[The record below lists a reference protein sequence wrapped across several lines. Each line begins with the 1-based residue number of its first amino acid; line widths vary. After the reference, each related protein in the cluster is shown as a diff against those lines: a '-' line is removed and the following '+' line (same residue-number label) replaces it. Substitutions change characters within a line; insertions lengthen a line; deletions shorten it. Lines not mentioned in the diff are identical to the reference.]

1 MTKIGNTLIISFIIF
16 SCILLSFIIFSCML
30 TPVIGA
36 AAENE
41 IRIADN
47 AGDWGYPSP
56 YLAYGRGPGY
66 LRMHF
71 IFDTLVWKDETS
83 DLIPLL
89 AEDWEYIPEK
99 EVYIF
104 NLVNNAKWHDGE
116 PITANDVAFTIDYM
130 KEHPYGWVMLDS
142 VDRAKAVD
150 EHTVKIYMSG
160 PYAPFMEDIGGTM
173 PILPEHIWKYVENP
187 MDYVDT
193 DAFIGSGP
201 FKYVDFSKEHGTYKY
216 EAFDEYYLGKPNVDQ
231 LIYVK
236 TADTQMALQLGEAD
250 LASIKPD
257 MAETLTEEGFVVIA
271 GPHYWNKNL
280 MINHNKEPLDSV
292 VFRQALAYAID
303 QDEFVNKSLRG
314 YGKPASHGLISS
326 DSQWA
331 NPDVLDY
338 PYDPDKA
345 KEMIASL
352 GYELEDG
359 IFTKNGKALKLEV
372 LVSMIGTGGQSMP
385 DRDGEILK
393 NQLEK
398 VGIQIEL
405 ISLETKIVDQKVI
418 NWDFDLAISGHGG
431 IGGDPKI
438 LYEKVIQVP
447 GTKTSPNTARYNK
460 SEELNN
466 LLDDLMHEMDP
477 AKRQEAVFEAQNVYA
492 RELPAISLYY
502 PTWYY
507 AYNPDAGVEWFY
519 TIGGVSKGIPIPQ
532 NKIAMIRS
540 SAHGEG
546 GIEQTAMQ
554 TTDNAQDTPMMPFLG
569 VFAILAAFYIKR
581 SERKP

>member
-1 MTKIGNTLIISFIIF
+1 MTNPKNILIISV
-16 SCILLSFIIFSCML
+16 IIFSCML
-30 TPVIGA
+30 TPVICA
-36 AAENE
+36 VAENE
-41 IRIADN
+41 IRIADKT
-47 AGDWGYPSP
+47 GDWGHPSP
-56 YLAYGRGPGY
+56 YLSYGRGPGY
-66 LRMHF
+66 LRLHF
-71 IFDTLVWKDETS
+71 IFDTLVWKDENS

-89 AEDWEYIPEK
+89 AENWEYIPDE

-104 NLVNNAKWHDGE
+104 NLVKNAKWHDGE
-116 PITANDVAFTIDYM
+116 IFTANDVAFTVEYM
-130 KEHPYGWVMLDS
+130 KEHPYGWVMLES
-142 VDRAKAVD
+142 VDRAEAID
-150 EHTVKIYMSG
+150 EHTVKIYMKG
-160 PYAPFMEDIGGTM
+160 PYAPFMEDIGGSM
-173 PILPEHIWKYVENP
+173 PILPEHIWKDVENP
-187 MDYVDT
+187 MDYVET
-193 DAFIGSGP
+193 GAFIGSGP
-201 FKYVDFSKEHGTYKY
+201 FKYVDFSKEHGTYQY

-236 TADTQMALQLGEAD
+236 TGDTQMALQLGEVD
-250 LASIKPD
+250 LASIKPE
-257 MAETLTEEGFVVIA
+257 MAETLTKEGFVVIS

-280 MINHNKEPLDSV
+280 MINHNKEPLDNI

-338 PYDPDKA
+338 PYNPDKA
-345 KEMIASL
+345 KEMITSL
-352 GYELEDG
+352 GYEWEDG
-359 IFTKNGKALKLEV
+359 VFTKNGNILELEV

-398 VGIQIEL
+398 VGIRTDL

-447 GTKTSPNTARYNK
+447 GTKASPNTARYNK
-460 SEELNN
+460 SEELNG

-532 NKIAMIRS
+532 NKIAMLRS
-540 SAHGEG
+540 NAQRDGE
-546 GIEQTAMQ
+546 IEQTAMQ
-554 TTDNAQDTPMMPFLG
+554 TTDNTQDTPMMPFSG

-581 SERKP
+581 SGRKP

>member
-1 MTKIGNTLIISFIIF
+1 MTNIKNTLIISFTIF
-16 SCILLSFIIFSCML
+16 SFIL
-30 TPVIGA
+30 TPVISA

-41 IRIADN
+41 IRIADKT
-47 AGDWGYPSP
+47 GDWGHPSP
-56 YLAYGRGPGY
+56 YLAYGRGSGY

-71 IFDTLVWKDETS
+71 IFDTLVWKDETA

-89 AEDWEYIPEK
+89 AEDWEYIPK
-99 EVYIF
+99 EEAYIF
-104 NLVNNAKWHDGE
+104 NLVKNAKWHDGE
-116 PITANDVAFTIDYM
+116 IFTANDVAFTIEYM
-130 KEHPYGWVMLDS
+130 KEHPYGWVVLDS
-142 VDRAKAVD
+142 VDRAEAVD
-150 EHTVKIYMSG
+150 EHTVKIYMSD

-173 PILPEHIWKYVENP
+173 PILPEHIWKDVENP
-187 MDYVDT
+187 MDYVET
-193 DAFIGSGP
+193 GAFIGSGP

-216 EAFDEYYLGKPNVDQ
+216 EAFNEYYLGKPNVDQ

-236 TADTQMALQLGEAD
+236 TGDTQMALQLGEAD

-257 MAETLTEEGFVVIA
+257 MAETLTEEGFVVIE

-303 QDEFVNKSLRG
+303 QDEFVDKSLRG
-314 YGKPASHGLISS
+314 HGKPASHGLISS
-326 DSQWA
+326 ESQWA

-338 PYDPDKA
+338 PHNPDKA
-345 KEMIASL
+345 KEMITSL

-359 IFTKNGKALKLEV
+359 VFTKNKKALKLEV

-398 VGIQIEL
+398 VGIEVDL
-405 ISLETKIVDQKVI
+405 VSLETKIVDQKVI

-447 GTKTSPNTARYNK
+447 GTKASPNTARYNK

-466 LLDDLMHEMDP
+466 LLDELMHEMDP
-477 AKRQEAVFEAQNVYA
+477 IKRQEVVFEAQNVYA

-519 TIGGVSKGIPIPQ
+519 TTGGIAKGIPIPQ
-532 NKIAMIRS
+532 NKIAMMRLNS
-540 SAHGEG
+540 HGEG
-546 GIEQTAMQ
+546 GIEQTAIQ

-569 VFAILAAFYIKR
+569 VFAILAAFFIKR
-581 SERKP
+581 SKRKP

>member
-1 MTKIGNTLIISFIIF
+1 MTNFKKTLII
-16 SCILLSFIIFSCML
+16 SFIIFSCML
-30 TPVIGA
+30 TPVICA

-41 IRIADN
+41 IRIADKT
-47 AGDWGYPSP
+47 GDWGHPSP
-56 YLAYGRGPGY
+56 YLSYGRGPGY
-66 LRMHF
+66 LRLHF

-89 AEDWEYIPEK
+89 AEKWEYLPDE

-104 NLVNNAKWHDGE
+104 NLVKNAKWHDGE
-116 PITANDVAFTIDYM
+116 IFTANDVAFTVEYM

-142 VDRAKAVD
+142 VDRAEAVD
-150 EHTVKIYMSG
+150 EHTVKIHMNS
-160 PYAPFMEDIGGTM
+160 PYAPFMEDIGGSM
-173 PILPEHIWKYVENP
+173 PILPEHIWKDVENP
-187 MDYVDT
+187 MDYLET
-193 DAFIGSGP
+193 GAFIGSGP
-201 FKYVDFSKEHGTYKY
+201 FKYVDFNKEHGTYQY
-216 EAFDEYYLGKPNVDQ
+216 EAFDEYYLGKPNVDH

-236 TADTQMALQLGEAD
+236 TGDTQMALQLGEVD
-250 LASIKPD
+250 LASIKPE
-257 MAETLTEEGFVVIA
+257 MAETLTKEGFVVIA
-271 GPHYWNKNL
+271 GPHYWNKKL

-331 NPDVLDY
+331 NPDIPDY
-338 PYDPDKA
+338 LYNPDKA
-345 KEMIASL
+345 KEMIVSL
-352 GYELEDG
+352 GYEWDEG
-359 IFTKNGKALKLEV
+359 VFTKNGNVLELEV

-385 DRDGEILK
+385 HRDGEILK

-398 VGIQIEL
+398 VGIRTDL
-405 ISLETKIVDQKVI
+405 TSLETKIVDQKVI

-447 GTKTSPNTARYNK
+447 GTKASPNTARYNK
-460 SEELNN
+460 SEELNS

-477 AKRQEAVFEAQNVYA
+477 IKRQEAVFEAQNVYA

-532 NKIAMIRS
+532 NKIATIRS
-540 SAHGEG
+540 SAHGDS
-546 GIEQTAMQ
+546 GIEQTVMQ
-554 TTDNAQDTPMMPFLG
+554 TTDNSQDTPMMPFLG

-581 SERKP
+581 SGRKP

>member
-1 MTKIGNTLIISFIIF
+1 MTKIKNTLIISFIIF
-16 SCILLSFIIFSCML
+16 SFLL
-30 TPVIGA
+30 TPVICA

-41 IRIADN
+41 IRIADKS
-47 AGDWGYPSP
+47 GDWGHPSP

-71 IFDTLVWKDETS
+71 IFDTLVWKDENS

-89 AEDWEYIPEK
+89 AEDWEYIPEE

-104 NLVNNAKWHDGE
+104 NLVKNAKWHDGE
-116 PITANDVAFTIDYM
+116 ILTANDVAFTIEYM
-130 KEHPYGWVMLDS
+130 KEHPYSWVVLDS
-142 VDRAKAVD
+142 VDRAEAVD
-150 EHTVKIYMSG
+150 EYTVKIYMSG

-173 PILPEHIWKYVENP
+173 PILPEHIWKDVENP
-187 MDYVDT
+187 MDYVET
-193 DAFIGSGP
+193 GAFIGSGP
-201 FKYVDFSKEHGTYKY
+201 FKYVDFSKEHGTYQY
-216 EAFDEYYLGKPNVDQ
+216 EAFDEYYLGKPNIDQ

-236 TADTQMALQLGEAD
+236 TGDTQMALQLGEVD
-250 LASIKPD
+250 LASIKPE
-257 MAETLTEEGFVVIA
+257 MAETLTEEGFVVITGA
-271 GPHYWNKNL
+271 HYWNKKL

-303 QDEFVNKSLRG
+303 QDEFVDKSLRG
-314 YGKPASHGLISS
+314 YGKAASYGLISS
-326 DSQWA
+326 ESQWA
-331 NPDVLDY
+331 SPNVPEY
-338 PYDPDKA
+338 PYNPDKA

-352 GYELEDG
+352 GYEWEDG
-359 IFTKNGKALKLEV
+359 VFTKNGEALELEV
-372 LVSMIGTGGQSMP
+372 LVSMIGIGGQSMP

-398 VGIQIEL
+398 VGIQIDL

-438 LYEKVIQVP
+438 LYEKVLQVP
-447 GTKTSPNTARYNK
+447 GTKANPNTARYNK
-460 SEELNN
+460 SEELNS
-466 LLDDLMHEMDP
+466 LLDDLMYEMDP

-532 NKIAMIRS
+532 NKIAMVRS
-540 SAHGEG
+540 NAHGEE
-546 GIEQTAMQ
+546 GIEQTPMQ

-581 SERKP
+581 SGRKP

>member
-1 MTKIGNTLIISFIIF
+1 MTNLKNTLIISLIIF
-16 SCILLSFIIFSCML
+16 SFIL
-30 TPVIGA
+30 TPVICA

-47 AGDWGYPSP
+47 AGDWGHPSP

-89 AEDWEYIPEK
+89 AEDWEYIPEE

-116 PITANDVAFTIDYM
+116 PVTANDVAFTIDYM

-142 VDRAKAVD
+142 VDRAEAVD

-173 PILPEHIWKYVENP
+173 PILPEHIWKDVKNP

-250 LASIKPD
+250 LASIKPE
-257 MAETLTEEGFVVIA
+257 MAETFTEEGFVVIA
-271 GPHYWNKNL
+271 GPHYWNKKL

-303 QDEFVNKSLRG
+303 QDEFVDKSLRG
-314 YGKPASHGLISS
+314 HGKPASHGLISS
-326 DSQWA
+326 ESQWA

-338 PYDPDKA
+338 PYNPDKA
-345 KEMIASL
+345 KEMITSL

-359 IFTKNGKALKLEV
+359 VFTKNGKALKLEV

-418 NWDFDLAISGHGG
+418 NWEFNLAISGHGG

-447 GTKTSPNTARYNK
+447 GTKASPNTARYNK
-460 SEELNN
+460 SEELNS
-466 LLDDLMHEMDP
+466 LLDDLVHEMDP
-477 AKRQEAVFEAQNVYA
+477 VKRQEAVFKAQNVYA

-532 NKIAMIRS
+532 NKIAMMRS
-540 SAHGEG
+540 NAQGEG

-554 TTDNAQDTPMMPFLG
+554 TTDNARDTPMMPFLG
-569 VFAILAAFYIKR
+569 LFAILAAFFIKR
-581 SERKP
+581 SKRKP

>member
-1 MTKIGNTLIISFIIF
+1 MTKIKNTLIISFIIF
-16 SCILLSFIIFSCML
+16 SFLL
-30 TPVIGA
+30 TPVICA

-41 IRIADN
+41 IRIADKS
-47 AGDWGYPSP
+47 GDWGHPSP

-71 IFDTLVWKDETS
+71 IFDTLVWKDENS

-89 AEDWEYIPEK
+89 AEDWEYIPEE

-104 NLVNNAKWHDGE
+104 NLVKNAKWHDGE
-116 PITANDVAFTIDYM
+116 ILTANDVAFTIEYM
-130 KEHPYGWVMLDS
+130 KEHPYSWVVLDS
-142 VDRAKAVD
+142 VDRAEAVD
-150 EHTVKIYMSG
+150 EYTVKIYMSG

-173 PILPEHIWKYVENP
+173 PILPEHIWKDVENP
-187 MDYVDT
+187 MDYVET
-193 DAFIGSGP
+193 GAFIGSGP
-201 FKYVDFSKEHGTYKY
+201 FKYVDFSKEHGTYQY
-216 EAFDEYYLGKPNVDQ
+216 EAFDEYYLGKPNIDQ

-236 TADTQMALQLGEAD
+236 TGDTQMALQLGEAD
-250 LASIKPD
+250 LASIKPE
-257 MAETLTEEGFVVIA
+257 MAETLTEEGFVVIT
-271 GPHYWNKNL
+271 GPHYWNKKL
-280 MINHNKEPLDSV
+280 MINHNKEPLDNV
-292 VFRQALAYAID
+292 MFRQALAFAID
-303 QDEFVNKSLRG
+303 QDEFVDKSLRG
-314 YGKPASHGLISS
+314 YGKAASYGLISS
-326 DSQWA
+326 ESQWA
-331 NPDVLDY
+331 SPNVPEY
-338 PYDPDKA
+338 PYNPDKA

-352 GYELEDG
+352 GYEWEDG
-359 IFTKNGKALKLEV
+359 VFTKNGEALELEV
-372 LVSMIGTGGQSMP
+372 LVSMIGVGGQSIP

-398 VGIQIEL
+398 VGIQIDL

-438 LYEKVIQVP
+438 LYEKVLQVP
-447 GTKTSPNTARYNK
+447 GTKASPNTARYNK
-460 SEELNN
+460 SEELNS
-466 LLDDLMHEMDP
+466 LLDDLMYEMDP

-532 NKIAMIRS
+532 NKIAMVRS
-540 SAHGEG
+540 NAQGEE

-581 SERKP
+581 SGRKP

>member
-1 MTKIGNTLIISFIIF
+1 MTKIKNTMIISFIIF
-16 SCILLSFIIFSCML
+16 SFLL
-30 TPVIGA
+30 TPLICS

-41 IRIADN
+41 IRIADKT
-47 AGDWGYPSP
+47 GDWGHPSP

-89 AEDWEYIPEK
+89 AEDWEYIPEE

-104 NLVNNAKWHDGE
+104 NLVKNAKWHDGE
-116 PITANDVAFTIDYM
+116 FFTASDVAFTIKYM
-130 KEHPYGWVMLDS
+130 KEHPYSWVMLDS
-142 VDRAKAVD
+142 VDRAEAVD

-173 PILPEHIWKYVENP
+173 PILPEHIWKDVDNP
-187 MDYVDT
+187 MDYVEPG
-193 DAFIGSGP
+193 AFIGSGP
-201 FKYVDFSKEHGTYKY
+201 FKYVDFSKEHGTYQY
-216 EAFDEYYLGKPNVDQ
+216 EAFDEYYLGRPDVDK

-236 TADTQMALQLGEAD
+236 TGDTQMALQLGEAD
-250 LASIKPD
+250 LASIKPE
-257 MAETLTEEGFVVIA
+257 MAETFTDEGFVVIP
-271 GPHYWNKNL
+271 GPHYWNKKL
-280 MINHNKEPLDSV
+280 MINHNREPLDSV

-303 QDEFVNKSLRG
+303 QDEFVDKSLRG
-314 YGKPASHGLISS
+314 YGKPASYGLISS
-326 DSQWA
+326 ESKWA
-331 NPDVLDY
+331 SPNVPDY

-345 KEMIASL
+345 KEMIESL
-352 GYELEDG
+352 GYELNDDV
-359 IFTKNGKALKLEV
+359 FTKDGEPLKLEV
-372 LVSMIGTGGQSMP
+372 LVSMIGAGGQSIP
-385 DRDGEILK
+385 DRDGEILN
-393 NQLEK
+393 NQFKK
-398 VGIQIEL
+398 VGIQVDL

-418 NWDFDLAISGHGG
+418 NLDFDLAISGHGG

-438 LYEKVIQVP
+438 LYEKVLQVP
-447 GTKTSPNTARYNK
+447 GTKVSPNTARYNK
-460 SEELNN
+460 SEELNS

-477 AKRQEAVFEAQNVYA
+477 VKRQEAVFEAQNVYA

-507 AYNPDAGVEWFY
+507 AYNPDAGVEWFN
-519 TIGGVSKGIPIPQ
+519 TVGGVSKGIPIPQ
-532 NKIAMIRS
+532 NKIAMVRS
-540 SAHGEG
+540 NAHGEG
-546 GIEQTAMQ
+546 GIEQTPIQ

-581 SERKP
+581 SGRKP

>member
-1 MTKIGNTLIISFIIF
+1 MTNSKNILIISFF
-16 SCILLSFIIFSCML
+16 IFSCML
-30 TPVIGA
+30 TPAIGVA
-36 AAENE
+36 IENE

-47 AGDWGYPSP
+47 AGDWGHPSP
-56 YLAYGRGPGY
+56 YLSYARGPGY

-89 AEDWEYIPEK
+89 AEDWEYIPDE

-104 NLVNNAKWHDGE
+104 NLVKNAKWHDGE
-116 PITANDVAFTIDYM
+116 PVTANDVAFTIDYM
-130 KEHPYGWVMLDS
+130 KEHPYGWVMLGS
-142 VDRAKAVD
+142 VDRAEAVD
-150 EHTVKIYMSG
+150 EHTVKIYMNS
-160 PYAPFMEDIGGTM
+160 PYAPFMEDIGGSM
-173 PILPEHIWKYVENP
+173 PILPEHIWKDVENP
-187 MDYVDT
+187 MDYVKT
-193 DAFIGSGP
+193 SAFIGSGP
-201 FKYVDFSKEHGTYKY
+201 FKYVDFSKEHGTYQY
-216 EAFDEYYLGKPNVDQ
+216 EAFDEYYLGRPNVDK

-236 TADTQMALQLGEAD
+236 TGDTQMALRLGEAD
-250 LASIKPD
+250 LASIKPE
-257 MAETLTEEGFVVIA
+257 MAEDFTEEGFVVIA
-271 GPHYWNKNL
+271 GPHYWNKKL
-280 MINHNKEPLDSV
+280 MINHNREPLDNI

-314 YGKPASHGLISS
+314 YGKTASHGLISS
-326 DSQWA
+326 ESQWA

-338 PYDPDKA
+338 PYNPDKA

-352 GYELEDG
+352 GYEWDDDV
-359 IFTKNGKALKLEV
+359 FTKNGIALELEV
-372 LVSMIGTGGQSMP
+372 LVSMIGVGGQSMP

-398 VGIQIEL
+398 VGIRTDL

-447 GTKTSPNTARYNK
+447 GTKASPNTARYNK
-460 SEELNN
+460 SEELNS

-477 AKRQEAVFEAQNVYA
+477 VKRQEAVFEAQNVYA

-519 TIGGVSKGIPIPQ
+519 TVGGVSKGIPIPQ

-540 SAHGEG
+540 NSQGEG
-546 GIEQTAMQ
+546 EIEQTVMQ
-554 TTDNAQDTPMMPFLG
+554 TTDNSQDTPMMPLLG

-581 SERKP
+581 SGRKP